1 VTRRISLGCAL
12 LAILVGACQQTLVL
26 DDLGPDGGRSGTG
39 GVGVGPTDASSGD
52 AHCSA
57 SQSVPMLSFTSDVP
71 QVLVALD
78 RSSWMNETF
87 GTANESQLNAA
98 INALTSLA
106 QTYEPSSGG
115 RKDSAIIEFAFLD
128 FPEDPNYCTAP
139 AGCCSGE
146 VTPTTYYQ
154 MFGTAENTCNSPNS
168 GGSPVCIQSKNR
180 PIAAALSKAHDYFSG
195 LGPAT
200 HNNERYVLLVTDGDP
215 AGGCSTNAN
224 DCMAAIEQIG
234 NLSDL
239 GVTTEV
245 VAIGAGGDCLTEL
258 VSPGGSAPYAAP
270 TADMLFPALQK
281 VTDSMAQAD
290 CRLTLSPAPRSGQLT
305 VVYGGTIEPED
316 DTNNSDT
323 WSYGNDN
330 TRVILHGKLC
340 DSFLQN
346 SQSSPFGLQ
355 IYDGCVSGQHFG
367 QNP

>member
-1 VTRRISLGCAL
+1 
-12 LAILVGACQQTLVL
+12 
-26 DDLGPDGGRSGTG
+26 
-39 GVGVGPTDASSGD
+39 
-52 AHCSA
+52 
-57 SQSVPMLSFTSDVP
+57 M
-71 QVLVALD
+71 
-78 RSSWMNETF
+78 
-87 GTANESQLNAA
+87 
-98 INALTSLA
+98 A
-106 QTYEPSSGG
+106 QTYEPSSGS
-115 RKDSAIIEFAFLD
+115 RKDSAVIEFAFLD
-128 FPEDPNYCTAP
+128 FPEDPTYCTAP

-146 VTPTTYYQ
+146 VIPTTSYQ

-168 GGSPVCIQSKNR
+168 EGSPICIQSKNR
-180 PIAAALSKAHDYFSG
+180 PVAAALSKAHDYFSG
-195 LGPAT
+195 LGPAA

-239 GVTTEV
+239 GVTTDV
-245 VAIGAGGDCLTEL
+245 VAIGNIGNGGDCLTEL
-258 VSPGGSAPYAAP
+258 ASPSAPYAAP
-270 TADMLFPALQK
+270 TTDALSPTLK
-281 VTDSMAQAD
+281 NVIDSIAQTD

-305 VVYGGTIEPED
+305 VVYDGTNELED

-323 WSYGNDN
+323 WSYGSDS

-355 IYDGCVSGQHFG
+355 IYDGCVSGHFG